1 MVLTMESYK
10 LLSSDKK
17 DDIKMDIINH
27 YRKDKFLYDCRNSDY
42 INRDLWEH
50 TQRQFAD
57 NLKCDGYADRQHTSN
72 STEFLMQSW
81 AKYISAIGT
90 NMQRTILLKKMNDLV
105 YDYKMECH
113 ELE

>member
-1 MVLTMESYK
+1 MESYK

-27 YRKDKFLYDCRNSDY
+27 YRKHQFLYDCRNSDY

-57 NLKCDGYADRQHTSN
+57 NLKCDGYADRQHTN
-72 STEFLMQSW
+72 NAGLRSTSVARQH
-81 AKYISAIGT
+81 
-90 NMQRTILLKKMNDLV
+90 D
-105 YDYKMECH
+105 
-113 ELE
+113 

>member
-1 MVLTMESYK
+1 MELTKESYK
-10 LLSSDKK
+10 LLSY

-27 YRKDKFLYDCRNSDY
+27 YRKHQFLYDCRNSDY
-42 INRDLWEH
+42 INRDLWKH
-50 TQRQFAD
+50 TQRQFVD
-57 NLKCDGYADRQHTSN
+57 NLKCDGYADRHHTSN
-72 STEFLMQSW
+72 STELLMQSW

-90 NMQRTILLKKMNDLV
+90 NLQRTILLNELV

>member
-1 MVLTMESYK
+1 MESYK

-27 YRKDKFLYDCRNSDY
+27 YRKHQFLYDCRNSDY
-42 INRDLWEH
+42 INRDLYEH

-57 NLKCDGYADRQHTSN
+57 NLKCGGYADRQYNSN
-72 STEFLMQSW
+72 STELLMQSW
-81 AKYISAIGT
+81 AK
-90 NMQRTILLKKMNDLV
+90 MLLKKMNDLI
-105 YDYKMECH
+105 YDYKMECY

>member
-1 MVLTMESYK
+1 MVLTIESYK

-27 YRKDKFLYDCRNSDY
+27 YRKHQFCRNCRNSDY

-57 NLKCDGYADRQHTSN
+57 NLKCDGYADRQKTSN
-72 STEFLMQSW
+72 STELMIQSC
-81 AKYISAIGT
+81 KIFQQS
-90 NMQRTILLKKMNDLV
+90 
-105 YDYKMECH
+105 
-113 ELE
+113 ELICREQFC

>member
-1 MVLTMESYK
+1 MESYK

-27 YRKDKFLYDCRNSDY
+27 YLKHQFPYDCRNFDY

-57 NLKCDGYADRQHTSN
+57 NLKCDGYADRQHISN
-72 STEFLMQSW
+72 STELLMQSW
-81 AKYISAIGT
+81 AKDISPIGT
-90 NMQRTILLKKMNDLV
+90 NLQRTILLKKMNDLV
-105 YDYKMECH
+105 YDYKMECY

>member
-1 MVLTMESYK
+1 MESYK

-17 DDIKMDIINH
+17 DDIKMDIINQ
-27 YRKDKFLYDCRNSDY
+27 YRKHQFLYDCRNSDY

-50 TQRQFAD
+50 TQRLF
-57 NLKCDGYADRQHTSN
+57 ADRQHISN
-72 STEFLMQSW
+72 NTKLMIQYW
-81 AKYISAIGT
+81 EKDISAVGT
-90 NMQRTILLKKMNDLV
+90 NMQRTSLLKKINDLV